1 MNGGRS
7 TNALVLAARMGV
19 EMIEGVNGR
28 KGCMIGVLLD
38 STEVAGVGT
47 SIRAGERTRP
57 RNTPNGGHPPVN
69 KGRRKRRCVV
79 RRWRITLL
87 RMRGGD
93 SAAGHCIWATP
104 GPIGHFEANVRPVDE
119 GATDFEE

>member
-7 TNALVLAARMGV
+7 TKALVLATRMGV

-47 SIRAGERTRP
+47 SI
-57 RNTPNGGHPPVN
+57 
-69 KGRRKRRCVV
+69 
-79 RRWRITLL
+79 
-87 RMRGGD
+87 
-93 SAAGHCIWATP
+93 
-104 GPIGHFEANVRPVDE
+104 
-119 GATDFEE
+119 